1 MNIRILFAE
10 DDPLNRLVF
19 NAILKNESCL
29 ITWVENG
36 LQAIEIFK
44 ESNFDLVV
52 LDIRMPGMNG
62 YEVARFIRQERQS
75 MIPILA
81 LTADQSVSEKRSCLE
96 AGMNG
101 YLSKPASKEALLE
114 EIRRLAALQ
123 PR

>member
-62 YEVARFIRQERQS
+62 YEVTRFIRQECRS
-75 MIPILA
+75 IIPILA
-81 LTADQSVSEKRSCLE
+81 LTADQSVSEKRRCLD

-101 YLSKPASKEALLE
+101 DLSKPVSREALWE
-114 EIRRLAALQ
+114 EIRRLTALQ
-123 PR
+123 TR

>member
-62 YEVARFIRQERQS
+62 YEVTRFIRQERQS

-81 LTADQSVSEKRSCLE
+81 LTADQSVSEKRRCLE

-101 YLSKPASKEALLE
+101 YLSKPASKETLLE
-114 EIRRLAALQ
+114 EIRRLTALQ

>member
-62 YEVARFIRQERQS
+62 YEVTRFIRQERQS

-114 EIRRLAALQ
+114 EIRRLTALQ
-123 PR
+123 PQ

>member
-1 MNIRILFAE
+1 MDIRILFAE

-36 LQAIEIFK
+36 LQAIEVFK

-52 LDIRMPGMNG
+52 LDIRMPGKNG
-62 YEVARFIRQERQS
+62 YEVTQFIRKERHS
-75 MIPILA
+75 MIPVLA
-81 LTADQSVSEKRSCLE
+81 LTADQSVSEKRRCLE

-101 YLSKPASKEALLE
+101 YLSKPVSKEALLE
-114 EIRRLAALQ
+114 EIRRLTALQ
-123 PR
+123 TR